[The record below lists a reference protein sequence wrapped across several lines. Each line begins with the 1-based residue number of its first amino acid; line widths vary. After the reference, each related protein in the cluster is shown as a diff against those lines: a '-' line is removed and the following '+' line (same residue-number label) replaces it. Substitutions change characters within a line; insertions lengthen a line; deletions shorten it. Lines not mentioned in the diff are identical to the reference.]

1 MILWNIRIED
11 SELANNN
18 AALVGQ
24 TGKSKFMRGAEAV
37 QNLLRI
43 VGDDRDIYSPLFE
56 ASARLLQLDELASA
70 VGSPIGASTKDQKKS
85 RATGEIAK
93 LSFVAVLIHKC
104 EVRYFIPDLKTGG
117 CAIVLG
123 LNEILKL
130 ARRDLLATAQFFQD
144 LCENLA
150 VPGIRVWHRYLLG
163 RHQRDSAAKSHD
175 HRNDR
180 GDYSTFEI
188 KVGSRFHI
196 SRVSRALWAPR
207 YSISRTVSS
216 AASTSP

>member
-1 MILWNIRIED
+1 
-11 SELANNN
+11 
-18 AALVGQ
+18 
-24 TGKSKFMRGAEAV
+24 MRGAESV
-37 QNLLRI
+37 QNLLRV

-70 VGSPIGASTKDQKKS
+70 VGSPIGASTIDQKKS
-85 RATGEIAK
+85 RGSGEIAK
-93 LSFVAVLIHKC
+93 LSFVTVLIHKC

-130 ARRDLLATAQFFQD
+130 ARRDLLAAAQFFQD

-150 VPGIRVWHRYLLG
+150 VPRIRVWHRLPPG
-163 RHQRDSAAKSHD
+163 QTPMGFCRKFPRSPKDRRDC
-175 HRNDR
+175 
-180 GDYSTFEI
+180 STFEI
-188 KVGSRFHI
+188 KVGSRFHV
-196 SRVSRALWAPR
+196 SRVSRALWAPM

>member
-1 MILWNIRIED
+1 
-11 SELANNN
+11 
-18 AALVGQ
+18 
-24 TGKSKFMRGAEAV
+24 MRRAEAV
-37 QNLLRI
+37 QDLLGV
-43 VGDDRDIYSPLFE
+43 VGDDRDLYSFLLE
-56 ASARLLQLDELASA
+56 ARARLLQLDELASA
-70 VGSPIGASTKDQKKS
+70 VGSPIGASTKDQEKS
-85 RATGEIAK
+85 RGPGEIAK

-104 EVRYFIPDLKTGG
+104 EVRYFLPDLKAAG

-123 LNEILKL
+123 LNEFLKL

-144 LCENLA
+144 LRENLA

-175 HRNDR
+175 HRKDR
-180 GDYSTFEI
+180 DDYSTFEI
-188 KVGSRFHI
+188 KAGSRFHV
-196 SRVSRALWAPR
+196 SPVSRALWAPM

>member
-1 MILWNIRIED
+1 
-11 SELANNN
+11 
-18 AALVGQ
+18 
-24 TGKSKFMRGAEAV
+24 MRGAEAV

-43 VGDDRDIYSPLFE
+43 VGDDRDLYAPLFE

-85 RATGEIAK
+85 RAAGEIAK
-93 LSFVAVLIHKC
+93 LSFVTVLIHKR
-104 EVRYFIPDLKTGG
+104 EVRYFLPDLKTGG
-117 CAIVLG
+117 CAFVLG
-123 LNEILKL
+123 FNEILKL
-130 ARRDLLATAQFFQD
+130 ARRDLLATAHFFQD

-163 RHQRDSAAKSHD
+163 RHQRDSTAKSHD
-175 HRNDR
+175 HRKDR
-180 GDYSTFEI
+180 GNYTTFEI

-196 SRVSRALWAPR
+196 SRVSRGLWAPM

>member
-1 MILWNIRIED
+1 
-11 SELANNN
+11 
-18 AALVGQ
+18 
-24 TGKSKFMRGAEAV
+24 MRGAEAV

-43 VGDDRDIYSPLFE
+43 VGDDRDLYAPLFE

-85 RATGEIAK
+85 RAAGEIAK
-93 LSFVAVLIHKC
+93 LSFVTVLIHKG
-104 EVRYFIPDLKTGG
+104 EVGYFFPDLKAGG

-123 LNEILKL
+123 LNELLKL
-130 ARRDLLATAQFFQD
+130 ARRDLLAAAHFFQD

-150 VPGIRVWHRYLLG
+150 VPRIRVWHRYLLG
-163 RHQRDSAAKSHD
+163 THQRDSAANSHD
-175 HRNDR
+175 HKEDR
-180 GDYSTFEI
+180 WDYSSFEI

-196 SRVSRALWAPR
+196 SRVSRALSAPM
-207 YSISRTVSS
+207 YSIIRTVSS